1 MNFIKKYC
9 FYVLLIFTVSASS
22 QGLRA
27 LGKKIVNSNGDEVLL
42 KGVGLGGWMLQ
53 EGYMM
58 NSSGVVDTQHEFIE
72 KLTRLIG
79 AQKTAEFYT
88 NWRKNFVTKQ
98 DVDSIAKWGY
108 NSIRLPMHYN
118 LFTLPIEQESVEG
131 ENTWLNT
138 GFDMVDELLTW
149 CESNQIYLILD
160 LHAAPGGQ
168 GKDAAISDYDDTKPS
183 LWESEFNKSKTVAL
197 WRKLAERYKDK
208 EWIGGYDLLNEVNWP
223 LGTNVLRDL
232 YIRITN
238 EIRAVDS
245 YHILFIEGNGFA
257 NDFSGLTPPW
267 DSNLVY
273 SPHKYWT
280 FNDTA
285 SIQWVL
291 DLRAQHN
298 VPLWLGESGF
308 NSNVWFTEAINLLED
323 NDIGWAWWPWKRIST
338 IVCPYS
344 INSNA
349 NYEAIIKYWKNEG
362 AQPSV
367 ADAVEGLSQLTTD
380 LLLENNVYFKDV
392 VDAVL
397 RQPQDETHIPYANHT
412 LPGIVYLSDY
422 DLGTNGIAYYDVDY
436 ANYTLSTGE
445 DYQPWNSGWN
455 YRNDG
460 VDIQT
465 NSDNINSNG
474 YHIGYTKNKEW
485 LKYTLEVTETG
496 FYNMNFRYA
505 TEQSGAKVNF
515 FINEVDISGNVN
527 LGNSGGWSNFV
538 NHSIKNSYLEAGKHV
553 LKVQINGNSEFNM
566 SSIEFLKSSD
576 AIPIF
581 DVLSASTN
589 EDEKSIKIVLNH
601 PASQSTFTNDLFEV
615 KVNNTLRTI
624 ESAEIDASNTR
635 IITIKLVDYVFYQDQ
650 IKVSYNGTIITSIY
664 NSNLDVFEN
673 LTVNNNLIARLLV
686 PGKIQAEEFTNQV
699 GLQTENTTD
708 IGTGQ
713 NIGYT
718 DIGDYAEYLIYISD
732 RGNYNLNVRTAAQ
745 SNAGKIEFK
754 LINNVTTKSIS
765 QIDLPVT
772 GGWQSWQTTSTKTVL
787 DAGVYTLKMEV
798 LKAGFNMN
806 WFEFEFV
813 NSLSLDRAK
822 NNKVVVF
829 PNPISAR
836 FYVKLNN
843 QQNIKKL
850 KIIDVNGRLVQKLKP
865 NLINNV
871 YNLSNLNSGI
881 YFLILETDQGSF
893 QKKLIKN

>member
-1 MNFIKKYC
+1 
-9 FYVLLIFTVSASS
+9 
-22 QGLRA
+22 
-27 LGKKIVNSNGDEVLL
+27 
-42 KGVGLGGWMLQ
+42 
-53 EGYMM
+53 
-58 NSSGVVDTQHEFIE
+58 
-72 KLTRLIG
+72 
-79 AQKTAEFYT
+79 
-88 NWRKNFVTKQ
+88 
-98 DVDSIAKWGY
+98 
-108 NSIRLPMHYN
+108 
-118 LFTLPIEQESVEG
+118 
-131 ENTWLNT
+131 
-138 GFDMVDELLTW
+138 
-149 CESNQIYLILD
+149 
-160 LHAAPGGQ
+160 
-168 GKDAAISDYDDTKPS
+168 
-183 LWESEFNKSKTVAL
+183 
-197 WRKLAERYKDK
+197 
-208 EWIGGYDLLNEVNWP
+208 
-223 LGTNVLRDL
+223 
-232 YIRITN
+232 
-238 EIRAVDS
+238 
-245 YHILFIEGNGFA
+245 
-257 NDFSGLTPPW
+257 
-267 DSNLVY
+267 
-273 SPHKYWT
+273 
-280 FNDTA
+280 
-285 SIQWVL
+285 
-291 DLRAQHN
+291 
-298 VPLWLGESGF
+298 
-308 NSNVWFTEAINLLED
+308 
-323 NDIGWAWWPWKRIST
+323 
-338 IVCPYS
+338 
-344 INSNA
+344 
-349 NYEAIIKYWKNEG
+349 
-362 AQPSV
+362 
-367 ADAVEGLSQLTTD
+367 
-380 LLLENNVYFKDV
+380 
-392 VDAVL
+392 
-397 RQPQDETHIPYANHT
+397 
-412 LPGIVYLSDY
+412 
-422 DLGTNGIAYYDVDY
+422 
-436 ANYTLSTGE
+436 
-445 DYQPWNSGWN
+445 
-455 YRNDG
+455 
-460 VDIQT
+460 
-465 NSDNINSNG
+465 
-474 YHIGYTKNKEW
+474 
-485 LKYTLEVTETG
+485 
-496 FYNMNFRYA
+496 MNFRYA

>member
-1 MNFIKKYC
+1 MKKY
-9 FYVLLIFTVSASS
+9 FIYIFLVLAISANS
-22 QGLRA
+22 QGLRT
-27 LGKKIVNSNGDEVLL
+27 LGKKIVNLNSEEVLL

-58 NSSGVVDTQHEFIE
+58 NSSGAADTQHEFIQ
-72 KLTRLIG
+72 KLTTLIG
-79 AQKTAEFYT
+79 ADKTAEFYT
-88 NWRKNFVTKQ
+88 NWRNNFVTKQ
-98 DVDSIAKWGY
+98 DVDSIAKLGY

-118 LFTLPIEQESVEG
+118 LFTLPIEEEPVEG

-138 GFDMVDELLTW
+138 GFEMVDELLTW

-197 WRKLAERYKDK
+197 WGKLAERYTDK
-208 EWIGGYDLLNEVNWP
+208 QWIGGYDLLNEVNWP

-232 YIRITN
+232 YVRITN
-238 EIRAVDS
+238 EIRAVDAN
-245 YHILFIEGNGFA
+245 HILFIEGNGFA

-267 DSNLVY
+267 DSNMVY

-280 FNDTA
+280 YNDTA
-285 SIQWVL
+285 SMQWVL
-291 DLRAQHN
+291 DIREQHN
-298 VPLWLGESGF
+298 VPLWLGESGE
-308 NSNVWFTEAINLLED
+308 NSNAWFTEAINLFED
-323 NDIGWAWWPWKRIST
+323 NNIGWAWWPWKRIET
-338 IVCPYS
+338 ITCPYS
-344 INSNA
+344 INSNS
-349 NYEAIIKYWKNEG
+349 NYEAIINYWKGEG
-362 AQPSV
+362 PQPSV
-367 ADAVEGLSQLTTD
+367 DEAVQGLSQLTTD
-380 LLLENNVYFKDV
+380 LLLDNNVYYKDV

-485 LKYTLEVTETG
+485 LKYTVEVTETG
-496 FYNMNFRYA
+496 FYNINFRYA
-505 TEQSGAKVNF
+505 TTQSGAKVKLFVND
-515 FINEVDISGNVN
+515 VDIVGNVN

-538 NHSIKNSYLEAGKHV
+538 NHYIENAYLEAGNQV
-553 LKVQINGNSEFNM
+553 LKVQVDGNSEFNM
-566 SSIEFLKSSD
+566 SSIEFLKSTD
-576 AIPIF
+576 AIPDF
-581 DVLSASTN
+581 EVLSASTN
-589 EDEKSIKIVLNH
+589 ADEKSIKIVLNH
-601 PASQSTFTNDLFEV
+601 PINQTDLTNSLFEIM
-615 KVNNTLRTI
+615 VNNNSRTI
-624 ESAEIDASNTR
+624 ESAEIDASTTR
-635 IITIKLVDYVFYQDQ
+635 FVKINLADYLFYQDE

>member
-1 MNFIKKYC
+1 MKKIYT
-9 FYVLLIFTVSASS
+9 YLILGCIFFSLQLNA
-22 QGLRA
+22 QGLRT
-27 LGKKIVNSNGDEVLL
+27 LGKKIINTNGDEVLL
-42 KGVGLGGWMLQ
+42 RGVGLGGWMLQ

-58 NSSGVVDTQHEFIE
+58 NSSGGADAQHQFIE
-72 KLTRLIG
+72 KLNVLIG
-79 AQKTAEFYT
+79 EEETNTFYT
-88 NWRKNFVTKQ
+88 NWRKNFVTKR
-98 DVDSIAKWGY
+98 DIDSIAKWGF
-108 NSIRLPMHYN
+108 NSVRLAMHYN
-118 LFTLPIEQESVEG
+118 LFTKPIEEETVQG
-131 ENTWLNT
+131 ENTWLTT
-138 GFDMVDELLTW
+138 GFDMVDELLSW
-149 CESNQIYLILD
+149 CEENQIYLILD

-168 GKDAAISDYDDTKPS
+168 GEDVAISDHDVDKPS
-183 LWESEFNKSKTVAL
+183 LWESEENKSKTVAL
-197 WRKLAERYKDK
+197 WGKLAERYKDK
-208 EWIGGYDLLNEVNWP
+208 EWIGGYDLINEINWP
-223 LGTNVLRDL
+223 IDGSVIRDL
-232 YIRITN
+232 YVRITN
-238 EIRAVDS
+238 AIRAHDS
-245 YHILFIEGNGFA
+245 NHIIFIEGNWFA

-273 SPHKYWT
+273 SFHKYWSY
-280 FNDTA
+280 NDTA

-291 DLRAQHN
+291 DLRNQHN
-298 VPLWLGESGF
+298 VPLWMGESGE
-308 NSNVWFTEAINLLED
+308 NSNVWYTDAIKLFESN
-323 NDIGWAWWPWKRIST
+323 NIGWSWWPWKRIETTVSPFS
-338 IVCPYS
+338 VK
-344 INSNA
+344 SNA
-349 NYEAIIKYWKNEG
+349 NYEAIIKYWKGEG